1 MAKPEWGLKRTC
13 RDCGKRFYDFR
24 RDPIVCPGCQAVFD
38 PLAMLRPRR
47 GRTSTASAAP
57 PAADAAGGRGSG
69 SRGGSQPPRPPPAP
83 AAANAAGGRQTPEIE
98 GEEEEAAVIV
108 DDGDRD
114 IDEDVID
121 SEDEDGMIKETSD
134 LDDNDEGDDFSGVI
148 GGGR

>member
-1 MAKPEWGLKRTC
+1 LAKPEWGLKRTC

-47 GRTSTASAAP
+47 VRTSTASA
-57 PAADAAGGRGSG
+57 
-69 SRGGSQPPRPPPAP
+69 AP